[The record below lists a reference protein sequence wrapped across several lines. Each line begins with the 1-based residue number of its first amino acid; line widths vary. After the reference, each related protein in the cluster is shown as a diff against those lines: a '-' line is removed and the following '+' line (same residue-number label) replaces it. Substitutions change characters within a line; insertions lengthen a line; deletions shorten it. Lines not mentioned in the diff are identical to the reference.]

1 MNKNSNEIAIQ
12 TITVQ
17 VKSNNKTRENTENV
31 CDFNMPNKNKDK
43 NKENNE
49 NKNKKKAFITYSL
62 LTFSSPCFN
71 ISLYAS
77 PSPFPSFISPQ
88 ISVVG

>member
-31 CDFNMPNKNKDK
+31 CDFNMPNKKK
-43 NKENNE
+43 NMKIR
-49 NKNKKKAFITYSL
+49 KIMKIRTKKKLSSHILFLLSL
-62 LTFSSPCFN
+62 LLVLIFPFMLPPLL
-71 ISLYAS
+71 SLRL
-77 PSPFPSFISPQ
+77 FLRKL
-88 ISVVG
+88 VW